1 MEPISGIC
9 KRPILAWTH
18 RARGGPWRC
27 SRILTF
33 QIQTKQLQDE
43 PLHWHNTRFSLF
55 SCERRAVRVR
65 VVLNATPRR
74 RRECTLGRGVLDGGD
89 GLSRRVTRVSA
100 GWEGA
105 AAALALCKKLA
116 LVSRVPL
123 QFTRVSSTEKA
134 SLATKESEKES
145 C

>member
-1 MEPISGIC
+1 MLSYSDVSDTNKAIARRTLTLAQHTLQFVFLRAQSRPGAC
-9 KRPILAWTH
+9 GLKR
-18 RARGGPWRC
+18 
-27 SRILTF
+27 
-33 QIQTKQLQDE
+33 D
-43 PLHWHNTRFSLF
+43 
-55 SCERRAVRVR
+55 
-65 VVLNATPRR
+65 PRR